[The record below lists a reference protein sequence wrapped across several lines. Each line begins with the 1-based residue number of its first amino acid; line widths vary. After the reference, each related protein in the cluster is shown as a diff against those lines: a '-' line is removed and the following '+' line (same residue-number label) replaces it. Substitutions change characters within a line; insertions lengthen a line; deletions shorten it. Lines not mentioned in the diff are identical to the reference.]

1 MDINSIALASERI
14 KKKLLKVSG
23 GQKPSDLCRQDLDNR
38 GSDTIET
45 HRRLRASLEFRVW
58 TKFEIWALTLLLV
71 QSTKGTLSV
80 WCSKQCSAAGR
91 EKALYSCE
99 LSELTSKTRER
110 FWSPP

>member
-1 MDINSIALASERI
+1 MDPITFLSGAFRVDWSGGWIEKTTRESLMDINSIALASERI

-58 TKFEIWALTLLLV
+58 TKFEIWALTLPLV
-71 QSTKGTLSV
+71 Q
-80 WCSKQCSAAGR
+80 
-91 EKALYSCE
+91 
-99 LSELTSKTRER
+99 
-110 FWSPP
+110 